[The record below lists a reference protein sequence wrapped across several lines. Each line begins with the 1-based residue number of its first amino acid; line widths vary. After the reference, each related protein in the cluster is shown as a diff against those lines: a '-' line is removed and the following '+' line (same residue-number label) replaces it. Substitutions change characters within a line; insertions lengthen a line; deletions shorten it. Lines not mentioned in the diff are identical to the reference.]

1 MSRYES
7 SCLLLQRWFVPRE
20 LLRDLRAAAAA
31 SRHAATP
38 SPSAPPP
45 PALGGFAALVGGV
58 AVAACATTEP
68 ATGTSEVAV
77 VVVTPIDAVRVK
89 DVPACGS
96 KVTLIE
102 QLPLFGC
109 RVAPGQVDAVMR
121 KSAASPPLAIVIA
134 LFVTKTRSPVPVF
147 VIVTVD
153 DAVAPT
159 DVAGKIGPLAGA

>member
-1 MSRYES
+1 M
-7 SCLLLQRWFVPRE
+7 
-20 LLRDLRAAAAA
+20 LLRRLRAAAAA
-31 SRHAATP
+31 RRLAATP
-38 SPSAPPP
+38 TPSAPPP
-45 PALGGFAALVGGV
+45 PDVGGFAALVGGV
-58 AVAACATTEP
+58 VTAACATTEP
-68 ATGTSEVAV
+68 ATGMREVAD

-89 DVPACGS
+89 DVPACGW

-109 RVAPGQVDAVMR
+109 SVTPGHVDAVMR
-121 KSAASPPLAIVIA
+121 KSAASPPLAIVMA

-147 VIVTVD
+147 AIVTVD